1 MIGFLKK
8 SDSDDTSA
16 FLETLTDFQP
26 GALGAAA
33 QKKDHGCS
41 AYPPG
46 ATCCSLLTRNNWK
59 RYVDMGPNTGGHPT

>member
-46 ATCCSLLTRNNWK
+46 ATCCSLLTRNN
-59 RYVDMGPNTGGHPT
+59 